1 MIRLLSYLNSSKK
14 IFWLAFFI
22 GQFLFSQNTEST
34 TNIAKKFTELE
45 KTASADPNRVL
56 AELYKLKTETL
67 KTNNIEYYL
76 KVLNKIDYVYYIK
89 TDYHQVIKSTNNTIK
104 EAQKYNDALSE
115 AGARYTQAFAYSQL
129 GFYEEANN
137 TVNIGLNLIKNNEDD
152 ESLKCKGYLY
162 TVKGEIFNKKSD
174 DQNKAL
180 LYLKKSGE
188 EFSKIKNISLKNKS
202 LINAYSNYAV
212 AYAALKKTDSA
223 IYYNQLALQLNPK
236 KYALDNTLAFI
247 YMGLG
252 LTYKE
257 KKDTD
262 KAISF
267 FIKSAKL
274 SDSIKAVD
282 ISLISYKNI
291 RDLYDQK
298 KDQKKFIHFAK
309 KYSTLKDSIND
320 ATRTKMDDTLK
331 EIVEKKQENN
341 KKFYLKIILFLIA
354 ITIFLFVIWF
364 YGYNRLKR
372 IKTQNNITSNLL
384 EKEKQEK
391 SILES
396 KINDFFDELIHLA
409 KENSPNFYVR
419 FSEIYP
425 EIHLKLTK
433 EYPQLST
440 FEKSFLAMVFLNFSN
455 KEIANI
461 ESVSLK
467 TIEIRK
473 YRIRKKC
480 DLESGQD
487 LKKWLDDLAI
497 TENK

>member
-76 KVLNKIDYVYYIK
+76 KVLNKIDFVHYIK
-89 TDYHQVIKSTNNTIK
+89 ADYNQAIKSTNNTIK
-104 EAQKYNDALSE
+104 EAQNYDSPISE
-115 AGARYTQAFAYSQL
+115 AEARYIQSFAYSQF
-129 GFYEEANN
+129 GFFEEANN
-137 TVNIGLNLIKNNEDD
+137 TANIGLNLIKNNEDD

-174 DQNKAL
+174 DQKNAIFF
-180 LYLKKSGE
+180 YRKSTI
-188 EFSKIKNISLKNKS
+188 EFSKIKNITLKNKS
-202 LINAYSNYAV
+202 LINAYSNCSI
-212 AYAALKKTDSA
+212 AYAALKKPDSA
-223 IYYNQLALQLNPK
+223 IYYNHLALELNPR
-236 KYALDNTLAFI
+236 KYNMDNTLAFI

-252 LTYKE
+252 FTYKE
-257 KKDTD
+257 KKETD

-267 FIKSAKL
+267 FLKSAKL

-282 ISLISYKNI
+282 ITLESYKNI

-331 EIVEKKQENN
+331 VIVENKQENN